1 MGPVTW
7 GKTMPSERIRGRRVV
22 LLLLLALL
30 LLAPREGSRAAVLT
44 GEYLWVHDPS
54 RITKCNGKYFI
65 YYTGDNIPMRY
76 STNLTDW
83 KNGKAVLGRVPDWAH
98 QAVPRARGQGAWA
111 PDVLF
116 VNGRYF
122 LFYSYST
129 FGSRTSVIGLV
140 TSPTLDPDRPDYK
153 WTDQGLVIASTDR
166 SRFNAID
173 PAPLLDAKGDFW
185 LTFGSWNRG
194 GIQLVK
200 LDKNTGKSIGD
211 HVGIVAG
218 QGTGPEAPYIHFHG
232 GFYYV
237 FENEG
242 LCCKGMNST
251 YQIMMGRSK
260 RISGPYLDKTGKDLA
275 RGGGTPFLGSDGEF
289 IGPGHV
295 GILSEGGVDR
305 FSFHYYGSRVNG
317 VPSLGLRRLA
327 WGADGWPRAVSDPP
341 APAAGLAPGRY
352 AIISKASGLALGVHD
367 VSMDDGT
374 PIDQFTYS
382 GGAMQLWNV
391 CPVGDGF
398 YGISSLGTGKF
409 FDLFECS
416 PKDGTKISQYP
427 WMNNDCQRWRIESAG
442 QGAYRIIA
450 KGGGTAIT
458 LPGGTKTLQAL
469 VVGSAWKGDSSQ
481 QWLFQKVP

>member
-1 MGPVTW
+1 
-7 GKTMPSERIRGRRVV
+7 MPNNRQWVRRAVV
-22 LLLLLALL
+22 FLMLALGL
-30 LLAPREGSRAAVLT
+30 IAPGAKSLAAALT
-44 GEYLWVHDPS
+44 GEFLWVHDPS
-54 RITKCNGKYFI
+54 RITKCNGKYFV
-65 YYTGDNIPMRY
+65 YHTGDKVLMRY

-83 KNGKAVLGRVPDWAH
+83 KNGKAVLDRVPDWAH
-98 QAVPRARGQGAWA
+98 QAVPRARGEGVWA
-111 PDVLF
+111 PDVLL
-116 VNGRYF
+116 VNKKYC

-140 TSPTLDPDRPDYK
+140 TSPTLDPDSPDYK

-173 PAPLLDAKGDFW
+173 PCPVLDAQGDLW

-200 LDKNTGKSIGD
+200 LDKTTGKP
-211 HVGIVAG
+211 VGTQFTLAAG
-218 QGTGPEAPYIHFHG
+218 QRTGPEAPYLHFHG
-232 GFYYV
+232 GFYYL

-251 YQIMMGRSK
+251 YKIMMGRAK
-260 RISGPYLDKTGKDLA
+260 TISGPYLDRDGKDLA
-275 RGGGTPFLGSDGEF
+275 QGGGTLFLGTDGEVV
-289 IGPGHV
+289 GPGHI
-295 GILSEGGVDR
+295 GIVSEGGLDR

-317 VPSLGLRRLA
+317 VPTLGLERLA
-327 WGADGWPRAVSDPP
+327 WGADGWPRPGGPGAPP
-341 APAAGLAPGRY
+341 PNAAGLAPGRY

-367 VSMDDGT
+367 ILFDDGT

-382 GGAMQLWNV
+382 GGDMQIWNV

-416 PKDGTKISQYP
+416 PKDGAKISQYP
-427 WMNNDCQRWRIESAG
+427 WMNNDCQRWRIEPAG
-442 QGAYRIIA
+442 KGAYQIIS
-450 KGGGTAIT
+450 KGGGTALT
-458 LPGGTKTLQAL
+458 LPAGTNAPQAL
-469 VVGSAWKGDSSQ
+469 VVGSAWKGDSGQ
-481 QWLFQKVP
+481 QWIFQKIP

>member
-1 MGPVTW
+1 MLNP
-7 GKTMPSERIRGRRVV
+7 ERLRRRM
-22 LLLLLALL
+22 ALL
-30 LLAPREGSRAAVLT
+30 LLFACSLIVPGPNSAAATLT
-44 GEYLWVHDPS
+44 GEFLWVHDPS
-54 RITKCNGKYFI
+54 RITQCNGKYFI
-65 YYTGDNIPMRY
+65 YYTGDNVPMRY
-76 STNLTDW
+76 STDLTNW
-83 KNGKAVLGRVPDWAH
+83 KNGKSVLDRVPDWAH
-98 QAVPRARGQGAWA
+98 QAVPRARGQGVWA
-111 PDVLF
+111 PDVLR
-116 VNGRYF
+116 VGSKYY

-140 TSPTLDPDRPDYK
+140 TSPTLDPDSPDYK
-153 WTDQGLVIASTDR
+153 WTDQGLVVASTNA

-173 PAPLLDAKGDFW
+173 PCPVLDADGNFW

-200 LDKNTGKSIGD
+200 LDKGTGKPVGD
-211 HVGIVAG
+211 PATIVAG

-242 LCCKGMNST
+242 LCCKGMDST

-260 RISGPYLDKTGKDLA
+260 AIGGPYLDTHGRDLA
-275 RGGGTPFLGSDGEF
+275 RGGGALFLGSDGAQ

-305 FSFHYYGSRVNG
+305 VSFHYYGSLVNG
-317 VPSLGLRRLA
+317 VPSLGLERLA
-327 WGADGWPRAVSDPP
+327 WGADGWPRAVGDPP
-341 APAAGLAPGRY
+341 PPGPGLAPGRY
-352 AIISKASGLALGVHD
+352 AIISKASGLALGVHN
-367 VSMDDGT
+367 VLLDDGT

-409 FDLFECS
+409 FDLFQCNS
-416 PKDGTKISQYP
+416 ADGTKISQYG
-427 WMNNDCQRWRIESAG
+427 WGNNDCQRWRIEPVG
-442 QGAYRIIA
+442 GGAYRIIS

-458 LPGGTKTLQAL
+458 LPGGTHDLQAL
-469 VVGSAWKGDSSQ
+469 VVGSVWKGDPGQ
-481 QWLFQKVP
+481 QWIFQKAP